1 LKHPQNVDEVS
12 VPSSRQCETGQW
24 RAKRLLCFG
33 RETEVECLFR
43 TLLPEMTKDGDSA
56 TVGSPGIPMLV
67 LTGPHGIG
75 KTTLINAFDCAVSTR
90 CVLNPNGCKVC
101 LFHNPPSSHSIA
113 EPLSAWKSILCQA
126 IHRMVLSR
134 RLESDGAVVDD
145 KDLRGGFLQNLDNL
159 LVDMPPELQS
169 MKPLLGD
176 VGIIAAM
183 LDSEQSATLT
193 GEQRLSALGDLLI
206 ELLMA
211 FSRQRARRVV
221 LIL

>member
-1 LKHPQNVDEVS
+1 M
-12 VPSSRQCETGQW
+12 
-24 RAKRLLCFG
+24 
-33 RETEVECLFR
+33 ECLFR

-75 KTTLINAFDCAVSTR
+75 KTTLMNAFDCEVSMR

-101 LFHNPPSSHSIA
+101 WFHNPPTSHSIV

-126 IHRMVLSR
+126 IHRMALSR

-145 KDLRGGFLQNLDNL
+145 KDLRGGGFLQSLEEL
-159 LVDMPPELQS
+159 LIGLPPELQA

-176 VGIIAAM
+176 LGIIDAM
-183 LDSEQSATLT
+183 PDSEQTLEMT
-193 GEQRLSALGDLLI
+193 SEQRLSALSSLLV

-211 FSRQRARRVV
+211 FSRKRTRRMI